1 MINNIVEFLRKYHL
15 EDKTIVVG
23 FSGGYDSMCLLDIL
37 SKIKDNVFPNM
48 RVIAAHFNH
57 NWRGEESFKE
67 QEICRLFAL
76 SKDFDFY
83 TKTAS
88 FDIKKTEN
96 DARIARYEFFEEVVD
111 EYDADAVFTAHNKDD
126 NAETVLYRVIKGT
139 GLVGL
144 KGISQKRDIYYR
156 PLLKTSRA
164 DIVHYC
170 EVNNLNPNNDSSNTN
185 IAYKRNYLRL
195 NVIPTLERINPTVKD
210 SLNTLAEVA
219 TSENAI
225 IEEYLAQYRDK
236 LFDEDRINSA
246 QYRTLSEPVKKRF
259 IHEYIQS
266 FNLEYDFKKINEVY
280 EFIEAN
286 IVKRNGSTLS
296 LASALWLYVDEKI
309 IETIPRRKNNS
320 ALFENKEISVS
331 GEGEYHFGNKKL
343 TLKKYVEKEVFVF
356 PDSTSNFVYVDLSKI
371 QFPLVLRTRK
381 DGDIINP
388 FGMSGTMKLKK
399 YLNSKGISKHNRD
412 DVLLLTNENEVLWV
426 VGVGLSE
433 KIGVSKVPTHVIE
446 VVND

>member
-1 MINNIVEFLRKYHL
+1 
-15 EDKTIVVG
+15 
-23 FSGGYDSMCLLDIL
+23 
-37 SKIKDNVFPNM
+37 
-48 RVIAAHFNH
+48 
-57 NWRGEESFKE
+57 
-67 QEICRLFAL
+67 
-76 SKDFDFY
+76 
-83 TKTAS
+83 
-88 FDIKKTEN
+88 
-96 DARIARYEFFEEVVD
+96 
-111 EYDADAVFTAHNKDD
+111 
-126 NAETVLYRVIKGT
+126 
-139 GLVGL
+139 
-144 KGISQKRDIYYR
+144 
-156 PLLKTSRA
+156 
-164 DIVHYC
+164 VHYC
-170 EVNNLNPNNDSSNTN
+170 EVNNLNPNDDSSNTN

-195 NVIPTLERINPTVKD
+195 NVIPALEKINPTVKE

-219 TSENAI
+219 TSENSI
-225 IEEYLAQYRDK
+225 IEEYLSQYRDK
-236 LFDEDRINSA
+236 LFEEDRINSA
-246 QYRTLSEPVKKRF
+246 QYRTLSEAVKKRF
-259 IHEYIQS
+259 IHEYIQT

-286 IVKRNGSTLS
+286 IIKRNGSTLS

-320 ALFENKEISVS
+320 ELLENEEVIVS

-343 TLKKYVEKEVFVF
+343 ILKKYAEKNVFVF
-356 PDSTSNFVYVDLSKI
+356 PDSTSNFVYVDLSTIKP
-371 QFPLVLRTRK
+371 PLVLRTRK